1 MALDHPQINAFA
13 VNYAALA
20 ISVAAQRK
28 ATHIL
33 AHTLAPR
40 DIHVGEVV
48 VNGFVEGTPGGIG
61 KSDTV
66 APADIA
72 EQFWELHAARQVH
85 SVMVGGAVPVSET
98 GFYG

>member
-1 MALDHPQINAFA
+1 M
-13 VNYAALA
+13 
-20 ISVAAQRK
+20 
-28 ATHIL
+28 
-33 AHTLAPR
+33 
-40 DIHVGEVV
+40 V